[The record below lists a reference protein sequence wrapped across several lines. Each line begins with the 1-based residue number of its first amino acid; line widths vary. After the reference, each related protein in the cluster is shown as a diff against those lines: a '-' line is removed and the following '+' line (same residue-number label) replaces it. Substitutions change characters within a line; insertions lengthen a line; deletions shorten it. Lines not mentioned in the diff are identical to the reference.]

1 MRKDVSFF
9 RAGFEKHLLSIGL
22 IFLVLFTVLLSG
34 CKHRK
39 EIAKTPQKQDT
50 IAVVKPPMQPTPA
63 KNIDP
68 NVAKTLQQLQKN
80 QLVFKE
86 LSARLKTKVKSPDL
100 NQSFT
105 TNIRWKKGEKI
116 WLSMSIIGI
125 EGVRV
130 LITKDSIKVMDR
142 LNDRY
147 ILKPI
152 SYIKQKALI
161 DLSFTDIEN
170 LLLGQLLFTDTAN
183 TKFADNPANIT
194 LTSNSTRF
202 LNTIIFN
209 KPSQFLSSMFV
220 TDKINNQTLTSSYTN
235 YQTQLNKQFSM
246 ERNLVVKSKGETF
259 EMQATFQAIKAEQG
273 LDYPFPI
280 KSGYKIEK

>member
-1 MRKDVSFF
+1 MRKDVFLF
-9 RAGFEKHLLSIGL
+9 RAGFDRHLLSIGL
-22 IFLVLFTVLLSG
+22 IFLVLFTVFLSG

-50 IAVVKPPMQPTPA
+50 LATVKPPMQPTPA

-68 NVAKTLQQLQKN
+68 NVAKTLQLLQKN

-100 NQSFT
+100 NQSFP
-105 TNIRWKKGEKI
+105 TNIRWKKGEKL

-147 ILKPI
+147 IMKPI
-152 SYIKQKALI
+152 NYIKQKALI

-183 TKFADNPANIT
+183 T
-194 LTSNSTRF
+194 
-202 LNTIIFN
+202 
-209 KPSQFLSSMFV
+209 
-220 TDKINNQTLTSSYTN
+220 
-235 YQTQLNKQFSM
+235 
-246 ERNLVVKSKGETF
+246 
-259 EMQATFQAIKAEQG
+259 
-273 LDYPFPI
+273 
-280 KSGYKIEK
+280 

>member
-1 MRKDVSFF
+1 MPRVFLVRSKAFIQRCAV
-9 RAGFEKHLLSIGL
+9 I
-22 IFLVLFTVLLSG
+22 LVLFSVAFSG

-39 EIAKTPQKQDT
+39 EIAKTLVKQDT
-50 IAVVKPPMQPTPA
+50 LPVVKPTPENVA
-63 KNIDP
+63 PVKTTDP
-68 NVAKTLQQLQKN
+68 NVAKTLLQLQKN
-80 QLVFKE
+80 ELAFKE

-100 NQSFT
+100 NQTFT

-116 WLSMSIIGI
+116 WMSMSIIGI
-125 EGVRV
+125 EGMRV

-142 LNDRY
+142 INDRY

-161 DLSFTDIEN
+161 DLTFDDIEN
-170 LLLGQLLFTDTAN
+170 LLLGQLLFTDTLN
-183 TKFADNPANIT
+183 TKFADNPTNST
-194 LTSNSTRF
+194 LTSNGVRF
-202 LNTIIFN
+202 LNTIVFN
-209 KPSQFLSSMFV
+209 KPSSFLSSMFV
-220 TDKINNQTLTSSYTN
+220 TDKKYDQTLTSSYTQ

-259 EMQATFQAIKAEQG
+259 EMQATFQSIKSEQG